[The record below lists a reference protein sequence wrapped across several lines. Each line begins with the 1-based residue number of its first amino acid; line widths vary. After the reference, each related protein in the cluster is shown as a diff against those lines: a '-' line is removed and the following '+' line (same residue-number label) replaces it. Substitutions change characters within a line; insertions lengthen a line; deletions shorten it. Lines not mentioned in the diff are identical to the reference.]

1 VTREL
6 KPKRTFPLDWSTIEQ
21 DRVERILCFDQSLL
35 NTGWALMM
43 FSPKKVPVILLHG
56 TIHTPPI
63 SGLSGMVDS
72 FLRGENLL
80 QEISNV
86 LTLAWDMGFDRIVH
100 ETPSLMGFGGQSKME
115 AAPIAAM
122 ALRAAARMHQRFEI
136 RKVPIEMLQAEVVQA
151 WIGGRRGA
159 KKDEIHAEMWKIIP
173 EFHTNEHVRDS
184 IAIGLTYVARRDLDR
199 RVAEWRERNPK
210 KVMAV

>member
-1 VTREL
+1 MAREL
-6 KPKRTFPLDWSTIEQ
+6 KPQRTFPLDWSTIEQ

-43 FSPKKVPVILLHG
+43 FAPKKRPVVQLHG
-56 TIHTPPI
+56 TIKNPPLDGI
-63 SGLSGMVDS
+63 TGMEDS
-72 FLRGENLL
+72 FLRGEILL
-80 QEISNV
+80 QEIINV
-86 LTLAWDMGFDRIVH
+86 LTIAWEIGFERILH
-100 ETPSLMGFGGQSKME
+100 ETPSLMGYGGQTKAE
-115 AAPIAAM
+115 AAPIAASM
-122 ALRAAARMHQRFEI
+122 VRAAVRMHQRFEI